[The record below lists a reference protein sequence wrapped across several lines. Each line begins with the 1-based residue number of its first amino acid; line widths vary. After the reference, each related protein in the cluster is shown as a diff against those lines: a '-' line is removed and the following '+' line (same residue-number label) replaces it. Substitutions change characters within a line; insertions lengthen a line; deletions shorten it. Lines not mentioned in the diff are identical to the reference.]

1 MTPRACACL
10 YTNGRRW
17 EHIQSTSLNTTL
29 GPHTAATVVAG
40 VETEAI
46 YAGVYDESTRDYA
59 PFLTIPGAMQLR
71 RWLNPAKLRAY
82 TEGLAQWGSA
92 LLARR
97 WGTAQP
103 VAGHLATSMITAELP
118 LPMLLIAA
126 AANASAP
133 NTGTSAL
140 LSWAKSEVH
149 RLLLNSYQIE
159 CPVFVHEGVLY
170 IRASC
175 AFYNCRAD
183 IEALSKAVLGIRAAW
198 ESEGRSEWTRDG
210 SCKL

>member
-17 EHIQSTSLNTTL
+17 EHIQAASLNTTL
-29 GPHTAATVVAG
+29 GSHTAATVAG

-59 PFLTIPGAMQLR
+59 PFLTIPGAMELR
-71 RWLNPAKLRAY
+71 HWLNPAKLRAY

-92 LLARR
+92 HLARR

-118 LPMLLIAA
+118 LPIPLIAA
-126 AANASAP
+126 VASSSAP
-133 NTGTSAL
+133 KTSTSAL

-149 RLLLNSYQIE
+149 RTLLNRYQIE
-159 CPVFVHEGVLY
+159 CPVFVHEGLLF

-183 IEALSKAVLGIRAAW
+183 IEALGKAVLGIRALW
-198 ESEGRSEWTRDG
+198 ESEGRSKRTRDG